1 MNNKNSDRL
10 KRIRKFIIKTICL
23 PIIPFEFG
31 KKIRQL
37 LIRGI
42 FLDGVKTF
50 VSLLHNKNKTKYY
63 LTVAACCKDEG
74 NFIQEWVE
82 YYLLQGV
89 EHFYLY
95 NNNGTDNSEEILKP
109 YIDKGIISWV
119 NWPGQKQQVR
129 IYEDIIKKHKTE
141 SRWMAVV
148 DLDEFIVP
156 LNSDTLAKKL
166 KKYEKYNQI
175 IINWTLYG
183 SSGHKRR
190 QKGWSLNALPN
201 MPEVCP
207 ELPKPLSILL
217 PLFK

>member
-1 MNNKNSDRL
+1 MKNKNFDRL
-10 KRIRKFIIKTICL
+10 KRIRKFIIKIICL

-74 NFIQEWVE
+74 NCILEWVE

-129 IYEDIIKKHKTE
+129 IYEDIVKKHKTE

-148 DLDEFIVP
+148 NLDEFIVP
-156 LNSDTLAKKL
+156 LNSDTVAKK
-166 KKYEKYNQI
+166 
-175 IINWTLYG
+175 T
-183 SSGHKRR
+183 
-190 QKGWSLNALPN
+190 QK
-201 MPEVCP
+201 
-207 ELPKPLSILL
+207 I
-217 PLFK
+217 